1 MGAGPSTISISERR
15 SNLYKYDNEIKNLSE
30 KKSKMTINR
39 DILQQKLNDI
49 NNELNDLSN
58 QIKLLNTNIGTKTTE
73 KNGLEDRI
81 QILNDDKKIAEHLL
95 SVTNRAIDQIQQYGK
110 LQERTQ
116 QYLDDEYIKLYN
128 KVILRQKL
136 KFKDYSNRN
145 DSLSIT
151 VDKVVSDFSNSFRN
165 AEYQDQHNKYF
176 MSLNAIF
183 WWVYYILFIILTYQV
198 VYIKTDMNIKSKI
211 LLLGGLLI
219 YPLLYRFYDLII
231 MKI

>member
-15 SNLYKYDNEIKNLSE
+15 SNLYEYDNQIKNLSE
-30 KKSKMTINR
+30 KRSKMTINR
-39 DILQQKLNDI
+39 DILQNKLNDL
-49 NNELNDLSN
+49 NNELADLDN

-73 KNGLEDRI
+73 KKGLEDRI

-95 SVTNRAIDQIQQYGK
+95 SVTNRAIDQIQKYGNI
-110 LQERTQ
+110 QERTQ

-165 AEYQDQHNKYF
+165 AEYQDKHNKYF

-183 WWVYYILFIILTYQV
+183 WWVYYILFVILTYQL

-211 LLLGGLLI
+211 MLFGGLLI

>member
-15 SNLYKYDNEIKNLSE
+15 SDLYKYDNQIKNLSE
-30 KKSKMTINR
+30 QMSKMTINR
-39 DILQQKLNDI
+39 DILQNKLNDL
-49 NNELNDLSN
+49 NNELADLDN

-73 KNGLEDRI
+73 KKGLEDRI

-95 SVTNRAIDQIQQYGK
+95 SVTNRAIDQIQKYGNI
-110 LQERTQ
+110 QERTQ

-183 WWVYYILFIILTYQV
+183 WWVYYILFVILTYQL

-211 LLLGGLLI
+211 MLFGGLLI

>member
-15 SNLYKYDNEIKNLSE
+15 SNLYKYDNDIKNLSE
-30 KKSKMTINR
+30 KRSKMTINR
-39 DILQQKLNDI
+39 DILQNKLNDL
-49 NNELNDLSN
+49 NNELDDLNN
-58 QIKLLNTNIGTKTTE
+58 QINILNTNVGAKTTE
-73 KNGLEDRI
+73 KKGLEDRI
-81 QILNDDKKIAEHLL
+81 QILNEDKKTAEHLL
-95 SVTNRAIDQIQQYGK
+95 NVTNRAIYQILQYGN

-151 VDKVVSDFSNSFRN
+151 TDKVVSDFSNSFRN

>member
-30 KKSKMTINR
+30 KRSKMTINR
-39 DILQQKLNDI
+39 DILQNKLNDL
-49 NNELNDLSN
+49 NNELDDLNN
-58 QIKLLNTNIGTKTTE
+58 QINILNTNVGAKTTE
-73 KNGLEDRI
+73 KKGLEDRI
-81 QILNDDKKIAEHLL
+81 QILNEDKKTAEHLL
-95 SVTNRAIDQIQQYGK
+95 NVTNRAIYQILQYGN

-145 DSLSIT
+145 NSLSIT
-151 VDKVVSDFSNSFRN
+151 TDKVVSDFSNSFRN

>member
-30 KKSKMTINR
+30 KRSKMTINR
-39 DILQQKLNDI
+39 DILQNKLNDL
-49 NNELNDLSN
+49 NNELDDLNN
-58 QIKLLNTNIGTKTTE
+58 QINILNTNVGAKTTE
-73 KNGLEDRI
+73 KKGLEDRI
-81 QILNDDKKIAEHLL
+81 QILNEDKKTAEHLL
-95 SVTNRAIDQIQQYGK
+95 NVTNRAIYQILQYGN

-151 VDKVVSDFSNSFRN
+151 TDKVVSDFSNSFRN

>member
-15 SNLYKYDNEIKNLSE
+15 SNLYNYDNQIKNLSE
-30 KKSKMTINR
+30 RRSKMTINR
-39 DILQQKLNDI
+39 DILQNKLNDL
-49 NNELNDLSN
+49 NNELDDLNN

-73 KNGLEDRI
+73 KNGLENRKK
-81 QILNDDKKIAEHLL
+81 ILNEDKKTAEHLL
-95 SVTNRAIDQIQQYGK
+95 SVTNRAIDQIQQYGNI
-110 LQERTQ
+110 QERTQ

>member
-30 KKSKMTINR
+30 KRSKMTINR
-39 DILQQKLNDI
+39 DILQNKLNDL
-49 NNELNDLSN
+49 NNELDDLNN
-58 QIKLLNTNIGTKTTE
+58 QIKLLNTNVGAKTTE
-73 KNGLEDRI
+73 KKGLEDRI
-81 QILNDDKKIAEHLL
+81 QILNEDKKTAEHLL
-95 SVTNRAIDQIQQYGK
+95 NVTNRAIYQILQYGN

-151 VDKVVSDFSNSFRN
+151 TDKVVSDFSNSFRN